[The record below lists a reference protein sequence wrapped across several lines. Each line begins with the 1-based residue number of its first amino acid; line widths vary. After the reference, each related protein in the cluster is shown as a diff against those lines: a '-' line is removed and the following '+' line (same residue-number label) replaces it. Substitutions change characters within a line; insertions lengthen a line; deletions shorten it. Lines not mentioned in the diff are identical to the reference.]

1 MLRPIR
7 AAAPLLAALLI
18 AAACQAP
25 RATTQTTP
33 TPATSPGGTATA
45 AATPNFSGKTVTVA
59 TGGTGGV
66 YIVYGA
72 GLANVLTNRLG
83 VAGSAQTT
91 TASVDNMKFI
101 RDKKVELAFTLADTA
116 LDSVKG
122 TAQFKAPEKPNDK
135 GVAIAA
141 LYPNVTHIVTKE
153 GLGINTVADL
163 KGKRVSVGAAG
174 SGTEVIANRVL
185 EAYGLT
191 QADLQ
196 PQKLGIADSAN
207 GLRDGRLDAFFW
219 SGGLPTGAVSDL
231 ANAPGVTLKFLAH
244 DDVVQKMADKY
255 NKLYVPAV
263 IPSGT
268 YKLTADVK
276 VSGVQNLL
284 VAHADMDEALVYAI
298 LKTMFDN
305 KADLDVIHPEAK
317 KLTLQSAVVGSP
329 IPFHPGAIRF
339 YKEKGVWRD

>member
-1 MLRPIR
+1 MTRSIR
-7 AAAPLLAALLI
+7 VLAPLLAALLV

-25 RATTQTTP
+25 RATTQATTAP
-33 TPATSPGGTATA
+33 PAATPGATATA
-45 AATPNFSGKTVTVA
+45 APTQNFSGRTVTVA

-83 VAGSAQTT
+83 VAASAQTT

-101 RDKKVELAFTLADTA
+101 RDKRVELAFTLADTA

-122 TAQFKAPEKPNDK
+122 TAQFAPPQTPARA
-135 GVAIAA
+135 VALAA
-141 LYPNVTHIVTKE
+141 LYPNMTHIVTKE

-163 KGKRVSVGAAG
+163 RGKRVSVGAAG

-185 EAYGLT
+185 EAYGMT

-219 SGGLPTGAVSDL
+219 SGGLPTGGVSDL
-231 ANAPGVTLKFLAH
+231 ANAPGITLKFLAH

-255 NKLYVPAV
+255 DKLYVQATIPA
-263 IPSGT
+263 GT
-268 YKLTADVK
+268 YKNAADVK
-276 VSGVQNLL
+276 VSGVNNLL
-284 VAHADMDEALVYAI
+284 VAHADMDEGLAYAI

-339 YKEKGVWRD
+339 FREKGVMN

>member
-1 MLRPIR
+1 MTRRFRVAVPVF
-7 AAAPLLAALLI
+7 AALLV

-25 RATTQTTP
+25 RATSQ
-33 TPATSPGGTATA
+33 ATSTPGSTGGATATATA
-45 AATPNFSGKTVTVA
+45 AATPSYSGKTVTIA

-116 LDSVKG
+116 LDAVKG
-122 TAQFKAPEKPNDK
+122 TAQFKPPQTPAKA
-135 GVAIAA
+135 VAIAA
-141 LYPNVTHIVTKE
+141 LYANVTHIVTKE
-153 GLGINTVADL
+153 GSGINTVADL

-207 GLRDGRLDAFFW
+207 GLKDGRLDAFFW

-231 ANAPGVTLKFLAH
+231 ANTPGITLKFLDH
-244 DDVVQKMADKY
+244 SDVVQKMADKY
-255 NKLYVPAV
+255 DKLYVPAT
-263 IPSGT
+263 IPANT
-268 YKLTADVK
+268 YKNAAEVK
-276 VSGVQNLL
+276 VSGVNNLL
-284 VAHADMDEALVYAI
+284 VANADMEEGLAYAI
-298 LKTMFDN
+298 AKTMFDYQ
-305 KADLDVIHPEAK
+305 ADLAVVHPEAK
-317 KLTLQSAVVGSP
+317 KLTLQTAILGSP

-339 YKEKGVWRD
+339 YKEKGVWK

>member
-1 MLRPIR
+1 MIRPIR
-7 AAAPLLAALLI
+7 AAVPLLAALLV

-25 RATTQTTP
+25 RATSQATQ
-33 TPATSPGGTATA
+33 TPATSPGTTATA
-45 AATPNFSGKTVTVA
+45 AATPSFSGKTVTVA

-101 RDKKVELAFTLADTA
+101 RDKKAELAFTLSDTA
-116 LDSVKG
+116 FDAVNAKG
-122 TAQFKAPEKPNDK
+122 RFAPPEQPAKAQTLA
-135 GVAIAA
+135 V
-141 LYPNVTHIVTKE
+141 LYGNFTHIVTKD
-153 GLGINTVADL
+153 GTGINTVADL
-163 KGKRVSVGAAG
+163 SGKRVSVGAAG

-185 EAYGLT
+185 EAYGMT

-263 IPSGT
+263 IPAGT
-268 YKLTADVK
+268 YKLAADVK

-284 VAHADMDEALVYAI
+284 VANADMDEALVYAI

-339 YKEKGVWRD
+339 YREKGVMQ

>member
-1 MLRPIR
+1 MKGSIR
-7 AAAPLLAALLI
+7 TMAVLLAGLLV
-18 AAACQAP
+18 AAGCQAP
-25 RATTQTTP
+25 RAGDQPTP
-33 TPATSPGGTATA
+33 TSAATGAT
-45 AATPNFSGKTVTVA
+45 ATPNFSGKTVTVA

-72 GLANVLTNRLG
+72 GLAKVLTNRLG

-122 TAQFKAPEKPNDK
+122 NAQFKSPEQPNAK
-135 GVAIAA
+135 GVALAA

-153 GLGINTVADL
+153 GLGINTVAEL

-231 ANAPGVTLKFLAH
+231 ANAPGLTLKFLAH

-255 NKLYVPAV
+255 DKLYVPATL
-263 IPSGT
+263 PAGT
-268 YKLTADVK
+268 YKNTAEVK

-339 YKEKGVWRD
+339 YKEKGVMK